1 MATLAIAIIQ
11 DSPFLISLRGGTTKQ
26 SHILQILFPPLFGI
40 FIPNFHLC
48 FVDKKEQII
57 KAAMKLLTERGVQA
71 TPMSAIAKAANTGM
85 GTIYNY
91 FATKEELI
99 NAIYLYIKRSEVPLI
114 AKTIDPDSSLKASF
128 FSFYGAM
135 VGFYFKYPE
144 SFAFMDQFHSSPIIT
159 EATRTAGQQDF
170 LPVISLVQQGQKDG
184 IIKEMELDA
193 LLHFLAGTITTYV
206 RWMQSSGKEN
216 DPAYL
221 ERQMRLVW
229 DAIKE

>member
-1 MATLAIAIIQ
+1 
-11 DSPFLISLRGGTTKQ
+11 
-26 SHILQILFPPLFGI
+26 
-40 FIPNFHLC
+40 
-48 FVDKKEQII
+48 VDKKEQII

-99 NAIYLYIKRSEVPLI
+99 NEIYLYIKRSEVHLI
-114 AKTIDPDSSLKASF
+114 AQTMDPHSSLKSSF

-135 VGFYFKYPE
+135 VGFYFKYPD

-159 EATRTAGQQDF
+159 ETTRATGQQDF